1 MNTATT
7 QEWQHD
13 LTTSERGVLREVALS
28 LRGPRYDSVVLAVHE
43 GRIVELNKTER
54 IRNSSA

>member
-13 LTTSERGVLREVALS
+13 LTTSERELLREVALS
-28 LRGPRYDSVVLAVHE
+28 LRCRCAVAA
-43 GRIVELNKTER
+43 R
-54 IRNSSA
+54 SSL